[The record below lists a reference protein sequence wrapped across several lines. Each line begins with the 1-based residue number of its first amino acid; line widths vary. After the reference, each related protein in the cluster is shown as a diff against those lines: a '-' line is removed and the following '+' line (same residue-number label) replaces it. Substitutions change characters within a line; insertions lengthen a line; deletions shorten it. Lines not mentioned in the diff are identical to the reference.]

1 MSITEKS
8 PHKIRKDFGMK
19 ALTAPL
25 MELGEFEEL
34 KKRLEK
40 ERACVALTGC
50 VESQKLHMVYGL
62 GEGFYNRLIVTFS
75 DLRVKELL
83 EDYRFYDRDA
93 AAYPARDLIFY
104 QSDIHGNRLVME
116 RMKCLRRILE
126 GKPVTVVTTFSSL
139 LAPQIPLSAWKDHLF
154 RIEENG
160 TVDEKEL
167 ADALVEMGYEKTYQV
182 EVPGQFSIRG
192 GIVDP
197 GRPRVDSDSPS
208 PP

>member
-83 EDYRFYDRDA
+83 ITAFMTGMRQ
-93 AAYPARDLIFY
+93 LI
-104 QSDIHGNRLVME
+104 L
-116 RMKCLRRILE
+116 
-126 GKPVTVVTTFSSL
+126 
-139 LAPQIPLSAWKDHLF
+139 
-154 RIEENG
+154 
-160 TVDEKEL
+160 
-167 ADALVEMGYEKTYQV
+167 
-182 EVPGQFSIRG
+182 PGI
-192 GIVDP
+192 
-197 GRPRVDSDSPS
+197 
-208 PP
+208 